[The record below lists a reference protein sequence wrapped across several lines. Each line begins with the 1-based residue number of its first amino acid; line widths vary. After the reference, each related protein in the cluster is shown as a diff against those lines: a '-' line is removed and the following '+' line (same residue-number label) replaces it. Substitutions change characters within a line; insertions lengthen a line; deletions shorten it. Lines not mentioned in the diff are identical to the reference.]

1 MIRNPS
7 PPSTVHRRSAAAVSR
22 RVRTFRQPHFAALR
36 VSLCACPGSEARQSR
51 LQHSFHRLE
60 RLHNSTMAKLF
71 ICALL
76 ALVMMV
82 QSFRVQPFTAS
93 AKYVSALNKFRGG
106 ALHAVTD
113 RPPVVRCV
121 GNETR
126 RCDIK
131 VARLQLI
138 HPHPHLHR
146 TIRQRERPSGVVV
159 LQVRHEGA
167 ADCVPD
173 GRLPEPDGD
182 RQPLAGDASGRCR
195 RAGVG
200 RAVHGPPG

>member
-1 MIRNPS
+1 
-7 PPSTVHRRSAAAVSR
+7 
-22 RVRTFRQPHFAALR
+22 
-36 VSLCACPGSEARQSR
+36 
-51 LQHSFHRLE
+51 
-60 RLHNSTMAKLF
+60 MAKLF

-126 RCDIK
+126 RRDIK
-131 VARLQLI
+131 
-138 HPHPHLHR
+138 
-146 TIRQRERPSGVVV
+146 
-159 LQVRHEGA
+159 
-167 ADCVPD
+167 
-173 GRLPEPDGD
+173 
-182 RQPLAGDASGRCR
+182 
-195 RAGVG
+195 
-200 RAVHGPPG
+200 PPGFN